1 MPITVKEKAGPRTI
15 ANDEHPLKVDPAKI
29 PGLKPA
35 FRANGTITPAASSAN
50 ADGAAA
56 LILAK
61 RSLAD
66 RDGLPMLAEIKGH
79 ATHSQEPQW
88 FTTAP
93 IPAIR
98 KLLDKVGWSVGDV
111 DLFEINEA
119 FAVVAMAAQRDLGIP
134 RDKLNINGG
143 ACALGHPIGAT
154 GARLIVTLLHALEA
168 QNLKRGVAALLHR
181 RRRSHRDRRGTHRA
195 LSAPAKVF
203 APGIACRN
211 WISDRHGR
219 FIAEDRYDRSHRS
232 PAPTCRK
239 FAGNFMISN
248 WLSAALARRNIHYGW
263 VMVGVTFFT
272 ALITAGTVG
281 APGVF
286 IVPLQHE
293 FGWTTAEISSALSI
307 RFILFGLMAPF
318 AAALLNRYGLRNV
331 TLSALLIV
339 ASALVTSLG
348 MTKVWQLMLLW
359 GVVIGI
365 GTGMTALVL
374 GATIAARWFAAR
386 RGLVVGILT
395 ASVATGQLVFLPLLA
410 SITERV
416 GWRIALGLMCV
427 MLAVAAFAVLMLMR
441 DRPSDVGLRPF
452 GDEGTEPLPA
462 PPASNAPIMAAAL
475 GTLRDASK
483 QRVFWIL
490 FATFFICGASTNGL
504 VQVHLI
510 PMCLDFGIP
519 QVQAASLLAAM
530 GVFDFFGTIMSGW
543 LSDRYDNR
551 WLLFWYYGLRGLSLL
566 FLPFSDFSFYGLSL
580 FAMFYGLDWIA
591 TVPPTVRLTAQR
603 FGPERANLVFGWIF
617 AGHQMGAATAAF
629 GAGLSRTLLATYLP
643 AFFVAGALCVV
654 AALIVLAIA
663 RPPKPVAA

>member
-1 MPITVKEKAGPRTI
+1 
-15 ANDEHPLKVDPAKI
+15 
-29 PGLKPA
+29 
-35 FRANGTITPAASSAN
+35 
-50 ADGAAA
+50 
-56 LILAK
+56 
-61 RSLAD
+61 
-66 RDGLPMLAEIKGH
+66 
-79 ATHSQEPQW
+79 
-88 FTTAP
+88 
-93 IPAIR
+93 
-98 KLLDKVGWSVGDV
+98 
-111 DLFEINEA
+111 
-119 FAVVAMAAQRDLGIP
+119 
-134 RDKLNINGG
+134 
-143 ACALGHPIGAT
+143 
-154 GARLIVTLLHALEA
+154 
-168 QNLKRGVAALLHR
+168 
-181 RRRSHRDRRGTHRA
+181 
-195 LSAPAKVF
+195 
-203 APGIACRN
+203 
-211 WISDRHGR
+211 
-219 FIAEDRYDRSHRS
+219 
-232 PAPTCRK
+232 
-239 FAGNFMISN
+239 MISN

-272 ALITAGTVG
+272 SLISAGTVG

-293 FGWTTAEISSALSI
+293 FGWSTAEISSALSI

-339 ASALVTSLG
+339 ASALVASLA
-348 MTKVWQLMLLW
+348 MTRFWQLMLLW

-374 GATIAARWFAAR
+374 GATIAARWFATR

-395 ASVATGQLVFLPLLA
+395 ASIATGQLVFLPLLA
-410 SITERV
+410 AITEWM
-416 GWRIALGLMCV
+416 GWRTALALVCV
-427 MLAVAAFAVLMLMR
+427 MLAVAASAVLLLMR
-441 DRPSDVGLRPF
+441 DRPGDLGLRPF
-452 GDEGTEPLPA
+452 GDEGTQPLPA
-462 PPASNAPIMAAAL
+462 PPPNAAPIMAAAL
-475 GTLRDASK
+475 GTLRDAAK

-504 VQVHLI
+504 IQVHLI

-519 QVQAASLLAAM
+519 QVEAASLLAAM
-530 GVFDFFGTIMSGW
+530 GVFDFFGTIVSGW

-617 AGHQMGAATAAF
+617 AGHQLGAGAAAF
-629 GAGLSRTLLATYLP
+629 GAGLSRTELATYLP
-643 AFFVAGALCVV
+643 AFFAAGALCIV
-654 AALIVLAIA
+654 AALIVLAIS